1 MHIIKKCEKTTI
13 FTIEFGVVENMVTKI
28 ILTLVLVI
36 GLIPTSVNA
45 NDTDVSPRGL
55 CVGIK
60 CDNA

>member
-1 MHIIKKCEKTTI
+1 
-13 FTIEFGVVENMVTKI
+13 MVTKI

-36 GLIPTSVNA
+36 GLIPTSVNT

-60 CDNA
+60 CGDE